1 MFWCRLFHITDE
13 ENTHTHTCTHIYIHT
28 YAHTHKDTHI
38 HTHVH
43 IDTHTYS
50 HTKTSTD
57 THMHVQMNVCHWDHA
72 GWICP
77 TQTLKHRPVLPI
89 AHGRHLCLYLKKLK
103 PGISRN
109 MVTCQDCSY
118 WEMAPEKLPGLSL
131 YPSGIHV
138 VRLTR
143 QALWLAEPSPDL

>member
-57 THMHVQMNVCHWDHA
+57 THMHVQMKCVSLRPCRLDLSHTDPEAQASSPNSTWEAPLFVPQETKTWDIEEHGDLSRLQLLRDGA
-72 GWICP
+72 REVSRLVTIPKWNSCSQAYP
-77 TQTLKHRPVLPI
+77 ASTLT
-89 AHGRHLCLYLKKLK
+89 
-103 PGISRN
+103 S
-109 MVTCQDCSY
+109 
-118 WEMAPEKLPGLSL
+118 
-131 YPSGIHV
+131 
-138 VRLTR
+138 
-143 QALWLAEPSPDL
+143 